1 MSPLIQGSATA
12 LPVIPGRCNTNS
24 DSQDAT
30 SDTLPAS
37 LMWRYAAGGVGCIGI
52 GYEQV
57 AESKRSWTIELIVRL
72 QNLNTQLPRKLL
84 LQNYQ
89 GMHLKPKTFQ

>member
-1 MSPLIQGSATA
+1 MKHYTGYDVTA
-12 LPVIPGRCNTNS
+12 GKL
-24 DSQDAT
+24 Q
-30 SDTLPAS
+30 AS

-57 AESKRSWTIELIVRL
+57 AETKRSWTIELLVRL
-72 QNLNTQLPRKLL
+72 QNLNTKLPRKLL

-89 GMHLKPKTFQ
+89 GMHLNYKHFSKSP